1 MKRFFKAMAK
11 YLNEAVEIMSEANT
25 YSIDYPAYSMGTYR
39 MF

>member
-11 YLNEAVEIMSEANT
+11 YLKETAEIMSEANT
-25 YSIDYPAYSMGTYR
+25 YSIDYPTSSMGLYK